1 MKKMLDRQRVF
12 RVVAE
17 FEPDRQ
23 GDHRHRLVIDN
34 LTESEARE
42 WHTMLTSDYVS
53 LDGSPLRGAEWGI
66 TP

>member
-1 MKKMLDRQRVF
+1 MKTFDKQRIY
-12 RVVAE
+12 RVVVV
-17 FEPDRQ
+17 FQ
-23 GDHRHRLVIDN
+23 GGEHRPRLVIDN

-53 LDGSPLRGAEWGI
+53 LDGIPVSGVEWGI